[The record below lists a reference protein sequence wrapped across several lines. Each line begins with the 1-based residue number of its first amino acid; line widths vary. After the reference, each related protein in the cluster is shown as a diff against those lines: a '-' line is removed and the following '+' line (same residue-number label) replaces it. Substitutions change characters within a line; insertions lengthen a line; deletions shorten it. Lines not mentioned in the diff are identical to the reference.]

1 MLTLR
6 LEEIRMLEDE
16 SFNEF
21 YAKLLD
27 IVNFRFNIREN
38 SGGIMKS
45 KEDFEIPTRKISAKS
60 SIWPLEMQKSFSPL
74 WKSICSLKSHLIAQ
88 FAGISDAINTLQ
100 GWHHGSGS
108 FIANAHEFFRV
119 KGNPVGWHR
128 VVWEQWSLPWYNFII
143 WLTVLGKLRTKDRLN
158 FLSIDSICVLYNR
171 EEESHAHLF
180 FSCDW
185 TSLLWSRVK
194 QRLRLNRSMSS
205 LSGAL
210 RGLSGRSKGLHQRMR
225 RVALPLLVHLIWNER
240 NKRLFEHVSKSVDAV
255 FWKFQ
260 VQLFM
265 VLHFH

>member
-108 FIANAHEFFRV
+108 FIANAHEFFWV
-119 KGNPVGWHR
+119 KGNPVSWHR
-128 VVWEQWSLPWYNFII
+128 VV
-143 WLTVLGKLRTKDRLN
+143 
-158 FLSIDSICVLYNR
+158 
-171 EEESHAHLF
+171 
-180 FSCDW
+180 
-185 TSLLWSRVK
+185 
-194 QRLRLNRSMSS
+194 
-205 LSGAL
+205 
-210 RGLSGRSKGLHQRMR
+210 
-225 RVALPLLVHLIWNER
+225 
-240 NKRLFEHVSKSVDAV
+240 
-255 FWKFQ
+255 
-260 VQLFM
+260 
-265 VLHFH
+265 